1 MNRGTVTGIWAV
13 FSKDLKTE
21 FRSRYVVNTVL
32 AFVGAAM
39 LLILF
44 SLRAGQLSPTPQS
57 GIVWIVILFAALTS
71 LSRSFVMEADR
82 QTYDLLRLHGRAS
95 EVFLGKLGFN
105 FFFTLFVNAATFALY
120 IFLLDIPVAET
131 AALFLTVLLGTA
143 GLSGVATM
151 LAAIVSQADR
161 RGAIFSVLSIPL
173 FFPLLLIL
181 VRTTKA
187 ALFEGF
193 TASFMNDMLALV
205 GYAGVTI
212 TAGILLFDYIWEE

>member
-1 MNRGTVTGIWAV
+1 MKMVQGISAV
-13 FSKDLKTE
+13 FIKDLRTE
-21 FRSRYVVNTVL
+21 FRSRYVINTVL

-44 SLRAGQLSPTPQS
+44 SLRAAQLSPTPQS

-82 QTYDLLRLHGRAS
+82 LTFDLLRLHGRAS
-95 EVFLGKLGFN
+95 EVFLGKLAFN
-105 FFFTLFVNAATFALY
+105 FFFALFVNAATFTLY
-120 IFLLDIPVAET
+120 IFLLDIPVADFV
-131 AALFLTVLLGTA
+131 ALILTVVLGTA

-181 VRTTKA
+181 VRTTEA
-187 ALFEGF
+187 ALFEGAN
-193 TASFMNDMLALV
+193 ASYMNDMLALV